1 MDPHISTS
9 RTTRRNG
16 VASIV
21 ALAVIAGLLAIE
33 QRARVWGFLPWL
45 LLLACPV
52 VHVFAHGGHRHGHA
66 HAQGAHAEPMPPR
79 ERGERES

>member
-9 RTTRRNG
+9 RTTTRVG

-21 ALAVIAGLLAIE
+21 ALAVIAGLLVTE
-33 QRARVWGFLPWL
+33 HRAHVWGLVPWL

-52 VHVFAHGGHRHGHA
+52 VHVFVHGGHGHA
-66 HAQGAHAEPMPPR
+66 HAQAADTEPTPPR
-79 ERGERES
+79 EREERES